1 MSHNKTPPSL
11 FGHIAELGRTVS
23 GNDLDVAA
31 QKFLV
36 LGRDIL
42 EAHANSESWRSA
54 RNLALQS
61 QLGFSQPQCDFE
73 FGVHP
78 QRNGH
83 FYEAASQAQIRNL
96 APYHWLSHRVQFRSD
111 GALRPGGLAPVLVC
125 KAKVVNHPGRQ
136 WSTVRFIQL
145 VIEISRR
152 NARMSVFTVQIGKMV
167 TLYFLH
173 FRAKLCPAEHIRQLV
188 CFTMTHP
195 PFRKSLVRLRG
206 TGVFPFAAD
215 AESTVRIPCE

>member
-1 MSHNKTPPSL
+1 MSRNKTPRRSSVTSPM
-11 FGHIAELGRTVS
+11 LGRVIS

-83 FYEAASQAQIRNL
+83 FYEAAAQAQIRNL
-96 APYHWLSHRVQFRSD
+96 ALYHWLSHRVQFRSD
-111 GALRPGGLAPVLVC
+111 VALRPGGLAPVIVC
-125 KAKVVNHPGRQ
+125 KAKVDNHPGRQ
-136 WSTVRFIQL
+136 RKVPERLFRGQ
-145 VIEISRR
+145 IEQSNLAVLRRSRLTR
-152 NARMSVFTVQIGKMV
+152 P
-167 TLYFLH
+167 LH
-173 FRAKLCPAEHIRQLV
+173 P
-188 CFTMTHP
+188 
-195 PFRKSLVRLRG
+195 KSGPCSFHTPLR
-206 TGVFPFAAD
+206 
-215 AESTVRIPCE
+215 